1 MAQDFIRVRG
11 ARQHNLKNVDV
22 DIPRHK
28 LVVLTGVSGSGKSSL
43 AFDTLYAEG
52 QRRYVQS
59 LSAYARQFLDQLE
72 KPDVDFIEGLSP
84 AVAIEQVHSA
94 PNPRSTIAT
103 VTEIYDYLR
112 VLYAIAGQP
121 HDPETGERLI
131 KNTPAEIG
139 ERLLSLGEGTR
150 VVVLSPQ
157 PPADGAAL
165 RALFEKLR
173 RQGFVRVRLD
183 GEIVELEEELKP
195 SLREEHRVEIVVD
208 RLVIREGVKARLM
221 ESIEAALR
229 WNESEVQFLVSGAAE
244 AKPDLLS
251 FTTAYA
257 NPRTGYVI
265 EKLTPQHFSFNT
277 HLGACPTCEG
287 VGTLMAPDPGLLV
300 PDGEVSIQ
308 DGAVKTWWS
317 RNPKLKLIH
326 QRGVEALAKHFGV
339 AVDAPFRGLPQ
350 GFKEALFHGTGD
362 KAIPTGWAT
371 GANKR
376 SLAKPYEG
384 LLNEARRLYENAES
398 DTLRAQLTRYMNPL
412 PCPACEGKR
421 LRKESL
427 AVVLASEIGARE
439 EISAQCAVISAQ
451 TSEPKKA
458 RGKTRTK
465 DNAPPIPPLST
476 EHGALS
482 TPVSISPSLLNIHYL
497 CSLPIRDALIWVRN
511 LSLTEHQRSYVEE
524 LQKEILKR
532 LDFLEQVG
540 LGYLALNRESGT
552 LSGGEM
558 QRIRLAT
565 QIGAGLAGV
574 LYVLDEPSIGLH
586 PADTERLIGTLLRL
600 RDLGNTVLVVEHDE
614 AMMRAADHVIEMGP
628 AAGVHGGQLIA
639 QGTPEEVMAMKESL
653 TGAYLSEQL
662 RITPPSGRVAPIG
675 KPPSAA
681 TVSAAAMER
690 SAQSQPGK
698 KRTVLGE
705 HFALRAEHPLPTW
718 LTIHDAIE
726 HNLKH
731 VTASFPVGCLTAV
744 TGPSG
749 SGKSTLINRI
759 LMRALQRHF
768 YHAKDEPGRHGSIS
782 GIEAFDKVVVI
793 DQSPIGRSPR
803 SNPATYTAA
812 FGPIRELYSNL
823 PLARVRGYEAG
834 RFSFN
839 VAGGRCEKCQGDGQ
853 IKIDMHFLADVYVTC
868 DHCHG
873 KRYNAET
880 LEITFKGRNIA
891 EVLEMTVSEA
901 SRFFGKASAIA
912 EKLRTLEE
920 CGLGYVRLGQAG
932 NTLSG
937 GEAQRIKLSAELAR
951 KATGNTLYVLDE
963 PTTGLHFADI
973 QTLLQ
978 VLFRLR
984 DAGNTVIVI
993 EHHLDVIRCADWV
1006 VDLGPGGGN
1015 EGGHIVAEGTPEEVA
1030 KVTSSATGRFLNP
1043 A

>member
-22 DIPRHK
+22 DIPRNR

-84 AVAIEQVHSA
+84 AVAIEQVHSS

-112 VLYAIAGQP
+112 VLYAITGQP
-121 HDPETGERLI
+121 HDPETGEKLI
-131 KNTPAEIG
+131 KNPPAEIG
-139 ERLLSLGEGTR
+139 ERLLGLGEGTR

-157 PPADGAAL
+157 PPSDGATL
-165 RALFEKLR
+165 RALFDKLR

-183 GEIVELEEELKP
+183 GEIVELEEALKP
-195 SLREEHRVEIVVD
+195 SLREEHHVEIVVD

-229 WNESEVQFLVSGAAE
+229 WNESEVQFLISSGTE
-244 AKPDLLS
+244 STEPSILS

-300 PDGEVSIQ
+300 PDQDASIQ

-317 RNPKLKLIH
+317 RNPKLKAIH
-326 QRGVEALAKHFGV
+326 QRGVEALAKHFKV
-339 AVDAPFRGLPQ
+339 ALDAPFKTLPLT
-350 GFKEALFHGTGD
+350 FKDALFHGTGTV
-362 KAIPTGWAT
+362 AITTGWAT

-384 LLNEARRLYENAES
+384 LLNEAERLYANAES
-398 DTLRAQLTRYMNPL
+398 DALRGQLTRYMNPL
-412 PCPACEGKR
+412 PCPTCQGKR

-427 AVVLASEIGARE
+427 AVVLAS
-439 EISAQCAVISAQ
+439 QP
-451 TSEPKKA
+451 SEA
-458 RGKTRTK
+458 
-465 DNAPPIPPLST
+465 AS
-476 EHGALS
+476 
-482 TPVSISPSLLNIHYL
+482 SPLNIHEL
-497 CSLPIRDALIWVRN
+497 CTLPIRDALSWVR
-511 LSLTEHQRSYVEE
+511 LLTLTEHQRSYVED

-532 LDFLEQVG
+532 LEFLEQVG
-540 LGYLALNRESGT
+540 LGYLALNRESGS

-558 QRIRLAT
+558 QRIRLAS

-586 PADTERLIGTLLRL
+586 PSDTQRLIGTLLRL

-639 QGTPEEVMAMKESL
+639 QGTPEEVMARQESL
-653 TGAYLSEQL
+653 TGAYLSHSL
-662 RITPPSGRVAPIG
+662 RISPPSSRVAPQG
-675 KPPSAA
+675 KAPAASEAKAPS
-681 TVSAAAMER
+681 
-690 SAQSQPGK
+690 GK
-698 KRTVLGE
+698 KTSKAGSFELSSE
-705 HFALRAEHPLPTW
+705 HTLPTW
-718 LTIHDAIE
+718 LTIHDATE

-731 VTASFPVGCLTAV
+731 VTASFPIGCLTAV

-768 YHAKDEPGRHGSIS
+768 YKAKDEPGKHQSIS
-782 GIEAFDKVVVI
+782 GMEAFDKVVVI

-823 PLARVRGYEAG
+823 PLARVRGYEPG

-868 DHCHG
+868 DQCHG

-880 LEITFKGRNIA
+880 LEITFKGRNIS

-951 KATGNTLYVLDE
+951 RATGNTLYVLDE

-1015 EGGHIVAEGTPEEVA
+1015 EGGAIVATGTPEEVA
-1030 KVTSSATGRFLNP
+1030 TLSTSATGRFLK
-1043 A
+1043 AEI

>member
-22 DIPRHK
+22 DIPRHQ

-121 HDPETGERLI
+121 YDPETGERLV

-139 ERLLSLGEGTR
+139 ERLLALGEGTR

-157 PPADGAAL
+157 AAADGAAL

-195 SLREEHRVEIVVD
+195 TLREEHEVEIVVD

-229 WNESEVQFLVSGAAE
+229 WNEGEVQFLVGGSAE
-244 AKPDLLS
+244 EKPELLS

-277 HLGACPTCEG
+277 HLGACPSCEG
-287 VGTLMAPDPGLLV
+287 VGTLMAPDPGLMV
-300 PDGEVSIQ
+300 PDADLSIRE
-308 DGAVKTWWS
+308 GAVKTWWS
-317 RNPKLKLIH
+317 KNPKLKQIH
-326 QRGVEALAKHFGV
+326 LRGVESLAKHFGV
-339 AVDAPFRGLPQ
+339 SVEAPFRELPQ
-350 GFKEALFHGTGD
+350 AFKEALFHGTSD
-362 KAIPTGWAT
+362 KAIATGWTAGT
-371 GANKR
+371 NKR
-376 SLAKPYEG
+376 GLAKPYEG
-384 LLNEARRLYENAES
+384 LLNEAERLYANAES
-398 DTLRAQLTRYMNPL
+398 DGLRTQLTRYMNPL
-412 PCPACEGKR
+412 SCPVCGGKR

-427 AVVLASEIGARE
+427 AVVLESEGR
-439 EISAQCAVISAQ
+439 SAQ
-451 TSEPKKA
+451 TSQSGKKG
-458 RGKTRTK
+458 RGETRPK
-465 DNAPPIPPLST
+465 DNTPPPSELSPPIP
-476 EHGALS
+476 G
-482 TPVSISPSLLNIHYL
+482 PVSLSSLNIHDL
-497 CSLPIRDALIWVRN
+497 CSLPIRDALSWVHG

-524 LQKEILKR
+524 LQKEISKR

-586 PADTERLIGTLLRL
+586 PADTERLISTLLRL

-628 AAGVHGGQLIA
+628 AAGVHGGQLIT
-639 QGTPEEVMAMKESL
+639 QGPPAEVMAVKASV
-653 TGAYLSEQL
+653 TGAYLSDKL
-662 RITPPSGRVAPIG
+662 RITAPSGRVVPRGRAEEV
-675 KPPSAA
+675 
-681 TVSAAAMER
+681 T
-690 SAQSQPGK
+690 AQSSVRSTQKGK
-698 KRTVLGE
+698 KRGAVAE
-705 HFALRAEHPLPTW
+705 HFALSAENALPTW
-718 LTIHDAIE
+718 LTIHDATE

-731 VTASFPVGCLTAV
+731 VTASFPAGCLTAV

-749 SGKSTLINRI
+749 SGKSTLVNRI

-768 YHAKDEPGRHGSIS
+768 YHAKDEPGRHGSIT

-803 SNPATYTAA
+803 SNPATYTGA

-839 VAGGRCEKCQGDGQ
+839 VAGGRCEKCQGDGH

-868 DHCHG
+868 DHCQG

-901 SRFFGKASAIA
+901 ARFFGKASAIA

-951 KATGNTLYVLDE
+951 RATGNTLYVLDE

-1015 EGGHIVAEGTPEEVA
+1015 EGGEIVAEGTPETVAEVP
-1030 KVTSSATGRFLNP
+1030 SSKTGQFLK
-1043 A
+1043 AEF